1 MNQINFKFLKSID
14 SYHWQNIRLIATDMD
29 GTLTQGEKFDAK
41 LLQVLTK
48 LSAAGIDVLITTGRS
63 AGWVQAIAT
72 YLPVVGAIAENGGLV
87 YWNNDSQPHLIGEI
101 DIIQHRR
108 ELQRVFLLL
117 QNKFPHIR
125 ESVDNPFRMTDWTF
139 DVKNLSPIELEQIE
153 LVCQSQGYGFTYSTI
168 QCHIKPIYQDK
179 AYGLNKIIPQHFPHL
194 KPLEI
199 VTIGDSPNDESMF
212 NQAEFPLSVGV
223 ANVVKYCDRL
233 KYLPAYITNKSEGE
247 GFCELAAL
255 TLLSLQDYPS

>member
-1 MNQINFKFLKSID
+1 MNQINFKSLESIG

-41 LLQVLTK
+41 LLQVLTQ
-48 LSAAGIDVLITTGRS
+48 LSVAGIDVLITTGRS

-87 YWNNDSQPHLIGEI
+87 YWNHHPQPHLISEI
-101 DIIQHRR
+101 DIIRHRQ
-108 ELQRVFLLL
+108 ELQKVFQLL
-117 QNKFPHIR
+117 QGKFPQIR

-139 DVKNLSPIELEQIE
+139 DVANLSPIELEQIE

-179 AYGLNKIIPQHFPHL
+179 AYGLNKIISQHFPHL
-194 KPLEI
+194 KPSEI

-233 KYLPAYITNKSEGE
+233 KYLPAYVTNKSEGE

-255 TLLSLQDYPS
+255 TLLCTEE

>member
-1 MNQINFKFLKSID
+1 MHQTNLNPIN

-41 LLQVLTK
+41 LLQVLIK

-87 YWNNDSQPHLIGEI
+87 YWNHDPQPHLIGAI
-101 DIIQHRR
+101 DVIPHRR

-117 QNKFPHIR
+117 QDKFPHIR
-125 ESVDNPFRMTDWTF
+125 ESVDNSFRMTDWTF
-139 DVKNLSPIELEQIE
+139 DVENLSPTELEQID

-179 AYGLNKIIPQHFPHL
+179 AYGLNKIISQHFPHL
-194 KPLEI
+194 KASEI

-223 ANVVKYCDRL
+223 ANIVKYSDRL
-233 KYLPAYITNKSEGE
+233 KYLPAYVTSKCEGE

-255 TLLSLQDYPS
+255 ILLCPEIQRL

>member
-1 MNQINFKFLKSID
+1 MHQTNLKPID

-41 LLQVLTK
+41 LLQVLTQ

-87 YWNNDSQPHLIGEI
+87 YWNHDSQPHLIGEI
-101 DIIQHRR
+101 DIIRHRR

-117 QNKFPHIR
+117 QAKFTQIR

-139 DVKNLSPIELEQIE
+139 DVANLSPIELEQIE

-194 KPLEI
+194 KTSEI

-223 ANVVKYCDRL
+223 ANVVKYGDRL
-233 KYLPAYITNKSEGE
+233 KYLPAYVTSKSEGE
-247 GFCELAAL
+247 GFCELA
-255 TLLSLQDYPS
+255 TLILGITI

>member
-1 MNQINFKFLKSID
+1 MNQTKLKSIN

-87 YWNNDSQPHLIGEI
+87 YWNHDPQPHLIS
-101 DIIQHRR
+101 DLNVIQHRQQ
-108 ELQRVFLLL
+108 LQRVFQLLER
-117 QNKFPHIR
+117 KFPQIR
-125 ESVDNPFRMTDWTF
+125 ESLDNCFRMTDWTF
-139 DVKNLSPIELEQIE
+139 EVENLNPLELEQIE

-179 AYGLNKIIPQHFPHL
+179 AHGLNKIIPQCFPHL
-194 KPLEI
+194 KATEI

-223 ANVVKYCDRL
+223 ANVVQYCDRL
-233 KYLPAYITNKSEGE
+233 KYLPAYVTSQSAGE

-255 TLLSLQDYPS
+255 ILGMTV

>member
-1 MNQINFKFLKSID
+1 MNQTNLKPLD
-14 SYHWQNIRLIATDMD
+14 SNHWENIRLIATDMD
-29 GTLTQGEKFDAK
+29 GTLTQGEMFDAK

-48 LSAAGIDVLITTGRS
+48 LSTVGIDVLVTTGRS

-87 YWNNDSQPHLIGEI
+87 YWNHDPQPQLIGEI

-108 ELQRVFLLL
+108 ELQKVFLLL
-117 QNKFPHIR
+117 QDKFPHIR

-139 DVKNLSPIELEQIE
+139 DVENLSPMELEQIE
-153 LVCQSQGYGFTYSTI
+153 LICQFQGYGFTYSTI

-179 AYGLNKIIPQHFPHL
+179 AYGLNQIISQHFPHL
-194 KPLEI
+194 KPSEI
-199 VTIGDSPNDESMF
+199 VTVGDSPNDESMF
-212 NQAEFPLSVGV
+212 NQTEFPLSVGV
-223 ANVVKYCDRL
+223 ANVVKYGDRL
-233 KYLPAYITNKSEGE
+233 KYLPAYVTSKSEGE

-255 TLLSLQDYPS
+255 IMKNCLG